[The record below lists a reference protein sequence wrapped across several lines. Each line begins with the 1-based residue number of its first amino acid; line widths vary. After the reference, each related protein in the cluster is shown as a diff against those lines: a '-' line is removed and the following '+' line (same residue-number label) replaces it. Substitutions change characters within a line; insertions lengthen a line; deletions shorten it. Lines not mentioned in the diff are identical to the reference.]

1 MGRWSNLWETFRD
14 AFGFRWENPIALTV
28 LTAAL
33 ADDFE

>member
-1 MGRWSNLWETFRD
+1 MAKSLGNLQRV
-14 AFGFRWENPIALTV
+14 FGFRWENPIAPAV